1 MTNLYHI
8 IDRVPPYAPEEMLV
22 EYEDLA
28 QSLVRSGKMRIDT
41 DDKCNFARFS
51 EPGRNASLMFSKEEL
66 TESHLIDDTRA
77 TLLAVYGNKSTEVT
91 QKRISDAIKSLRS
104 QIAKLQPVNKD
115 LMLKLARLFVQSI
128 HPIAIKWLLLEK
140 VEVFISYSHN
150 IGDMMDIMTW
160 RQAGTN
166 SGMQSTDGRDV
177 AIFVSCGGDPF
188 GETAKEHPTYGN
200 GFPAMAR
207 LQIIAGQEIGHY
219 SDIMRN
225 SRGQQIGR
233 HSANFA
239 CTRATPHVLQARR
252 EDLKRC
258 DAIAKKLYAD
268 GMVGLIKHEEAIRFY
283 RKNKLRGLKL
293 FYHRMVGWI
302 YKQRLLV
309 KAHGDK
315 MYFVKRFGRE
325 EYMGLMLWAM
335 IADMKFNLAPVAD
348 VYKRDD
354 KEAEEAIAC
363 VEALARVP
371 QQVNKW
377 GFLTTKAMM
386 EGLYHVY
393 YGEVIPSLIEV
404 YQTVTG
410 KAYKRN
416 YAMMPQSFIYKLKK
430 FFKPK
435 EAVPSRDVP

>member
-8 IDRVPPYAPEEMLV
+8 IDRLPPYAPEEMLV
-22 EYEDLA
+22 EYEELA
-28 QSLVRSGKMRIDT
+28 QSLVQSGKMRIDT

-51 EPGRNASLMFSKEEL
+51 EPGRRASLMFSKEEL
-66 TESHLIDDTRA
+66 TESHLIDETRA
-77 TLLAVYGNKSTEVT
+77 TLLAVYGNKSTELT
-91 QKRISDAIKSLRS
+91 QKRVSDTIKSLRN
-104 QIAKLQPVNKD
+104 QIAKLQPVSKD

-150 IGDMMDIMTW
+150 IGGMMDIMTW
-160 RQAGTN
+160 QQAGTN

-188 GETAKEHPTYGN
+188 GETAQEHPTYGD

-207 LQIIAGQEIGHY
+207 LQVIAGQEIGHY

-225 SRGQQIGR
+225 SQGRQIGR

-239 CTRATPHVLQARR
+239 CTRSPPHVLKARR
-252 EDLKRC
+252 DDLKRC
-258 DAIAKKLYAD
+258 DVIAKKLYAD

-283 RKNKLRGLKL
+283 RKNKVRGLKL
-293 FYHRMVGWI
+293 LYHIIVGWVH
-302 YKQRLLV
+302 KQRVLV
-309 KAHGDK
+309 KAHRDG
-315 MYFVKRFGRE
+315 MYFVKRFSGE
-325 EYMGLMLWAM
+325 EFMGIMLRAM

-386 EGLYHVY
+386 QGLYHVY

-404 YQTVTG
+404 YGAVTG
-410 KAYKRN
+410 KAYHRN
-416 YAMMPQSFIYKLKK
+416 YAVMPQSFWYKVKK
-430 FFKPK
+430 FFSKK
-435 EAVPSRDVP
+435 GSVPSRDVP

>member
-8 IDRVPPYAPEEMLV
+8 IDRLPPYTSEEMAV
-22 EYEDLA
+22 EYEELA

-51 EPGRNASLMFSKEEL
+51 EPGRGASLMLSKEEL
-66 TESHLIDDTRA
+66 TESHLIDATRA
-77 TLLAVYGNKSTEVT
+77 NLLAVYGNKSTELV
-91 QKRISDAIKSLRS
+91 QKKVSDAVRSLRN
-104 QIAKLQPVNKD
+104 QISKLQPVSKE
-115 LMLKLARLFVQSI
+115 LMLKLARLFVQSA
-128 HPIAIKWLLLEK
+128 HPIAIKWLLFEK

-150 IGDMMDIMTW
+150 IGNMMDIMTW
-160 RQAGTN
+160 RHSGTN
-166 SGMQSTDGRDV
+166 SGMQSTDGREV

-188 GETAKEHPTYGN
+188 GETSKEHPTYGD
-200 GFPAMAR
+200 GYPAMAR

-219 SDIMRN
+219 ADIMRS

-239 CTRATPHVLQARR
+239 CTRATPHVLKARR
-252 EDLKRC
+252 DDLKRC
-258 DAIAKKLYAD
+258 DIIAKKLYAD
-268 GMVGLIKHEEAIRFY
+268 GMTGLIRHEEAIRFY
-283 RKNKLRGLKL
+283 RKNKVRGLKFL
-293 FYHRMVGWI
+293 YHLIAGWL
-302 YKQRLLV
+302 YKRRLIAR
-309 KAHGDK
+309 AHKGK
-315 MYFVKRFGRE
+315 MYFAKRFARE
-325 EYMGLMLWAM
+325 DYMGLMLRAM

-348 VYKRDD
+348 VYRRDD

-404 YQTVTG
+404 YGAVTG
-410 KAYKRN
+410 KPYVRS
-416 YAMMPQSFIYKLKK
+416 YAKMPQSFLYKVKR
-430 FFKPK
+430 FFRKK
-435 EAVPSRDVP
+435 EAAPSRDVL